1 MKTFII
7 WDEWRGYDDEDMM
20 QYDNK
25 DTMQYNNEDTTNRYN
40 NEDTK
45 SMGICSLSYL
55 LLKKWGEKII

>member
-1 MKTFII
+1 
-7 WDEWRGYDDEDMM
+7 M

-55 LLKKWGEKII
+55 LLKK

>member
-1 MKTFII
+1 
-7 WDEWRGYDDEDMM
+7 M